1 MYKKCGCSAVYRNFN
16 ILVNLIIFNSCLYIA
31 KVRFPTSIYKNEK
44 IIITMANEKKTQS
57 SVEEPKKTL
66 FFGWTNIKWF
76 FKEIMNVYSSKPS
89 YFSKKRL
96 ESGVAFIIAQWGMI
110 FFLLQKYQ
118 TLTMGEFLLWAAAE
132 FAVSGYII
140 NKIQKEK
147 ESQSTDETN

>member
-1 MYKKCGCSAVYRNFN
+1 MTNKKELKDSVAQ
-16 ILVNLIIFNSCLYIA
+16 
-31 KVRFPTSIYKNEK
+31 TE
-44 IIITMANEKKTQS
+44 TKK
-57 SVEEPKKTL
+57 KW
-66 FFGWTNIKWF
+66 FFGWENNKWGIKELINI
-76 FKEIMNVYSSKPS
+76 YSSKNS

-110 FFLLQKYQ
+110 FFLLEKHS

-147 ESQSTDETN
+147 KAEDTE